1 MTGYILEMFGV
12 SLALTL
18 AIEMVVAL
26 IFKLRGRDLCL
37 VLLANVLTNPAAVL
51 LAWLFGSCGDV
62 YGAFDGGFGGV
73 WPTILFYFVL
83 EMAVVI
89 TEGWIYRRRM
99 DSLRHPL
106 AFSLIANGC
115 SFLIGKILE
124 GFL

>member
-12 SLALTL
+12 SLILTL
-18 AIEMVVAL
+18 IIEMGVAL
-26 IFKLRGRDLCL
+26 LFKIRGRDLCL

-51 LAWLFGSCGDV
+51 LAWLFRSCGDT
-62 YGAFDGGFGGV
+62 FGGFGSIFGGV
-73 WPTILFYFVL
+73 WPTILFYFLL

-124 GFL
+124 GVL